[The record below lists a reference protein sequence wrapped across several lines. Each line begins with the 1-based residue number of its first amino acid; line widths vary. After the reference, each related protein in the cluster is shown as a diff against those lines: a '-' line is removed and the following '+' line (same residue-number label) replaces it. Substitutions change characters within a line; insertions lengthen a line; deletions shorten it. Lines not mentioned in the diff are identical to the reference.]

1 MVFGGAKISAPAM
14 AAAHGMK
21 EVTLHQATN
30 KQVRPLMA
38 QAAGASPAADPAAIP
53 AGSMELAGHMLPTS
67 PDLVPFPEVPRARP
81 AKFTGL
87 PRAPAPRV
95 PQMPTG
101 LTAPQVPAG
110 LPESP
115 PGGRPE
121 SRDPLRRHACRSS
134 RSGGRSVGGAP
145 HGIGGGRPTPTGG
158 RPAPRSPRRGDDT
171 ARRVAL
177 QRPQAVCLT
186 GISPCP

>member
-38 QAAGASPAADPAAIP
+38 QAAGGPPAADPAAMPTGAMP

-87 PRAPAPRV
+87 PQAPAM

-101 LTAPQVPAG
+101 PARPGPRTARPDPAIPSG
-110 LPESP
+110 GTPADPAAAVADPAAAPGTTSAAAGRRP
-115 PGGRPE
+115 PVGAPP
-121 SRDPLRRHACRSS
+121 RDPLDEATIRPGGSRANGRRRS
-134 RSGGRSVGGAP
+134 A
-145 HGIGGGRPTPTGG
+145 
-158 RPAPRSPRRGDDT
+158 
-171 ARRVAL
+171 
-177 QRPQAVCLT
+177 
-186 GISPCP
+186 

>member
-30 KQVRPLMA
+30 KQVRPLVA
-38 QAAGASPAADPAAIP
+38 QAAGGPPAADPAAIP

-87 PRAPAPRV
+87 PRAPAM
-95 PQMPTG
+95 PQMPTESARPG
-101 LTAPQVPAG
+101 PQTARPNPAIPSG
-110 LPESP
+110 GTPADPAAAVADLSAPPRKASAAAGRRPPAAAPPHDPLDEATIR
-115 PGGRPE
+115 PGGSRPNG
-121 SRDPLRRHACRSS
+121 RKRS
-134 RSGGRSVGGAP
+134 A
-145 HGIGGGRPTPTGG
+145 
-158 RPAPRSPRRGDDT
+158 
-171 ARRVAL
+171 
-177 QRPQAVCLT
+177 
-186 GISPCP
+186 